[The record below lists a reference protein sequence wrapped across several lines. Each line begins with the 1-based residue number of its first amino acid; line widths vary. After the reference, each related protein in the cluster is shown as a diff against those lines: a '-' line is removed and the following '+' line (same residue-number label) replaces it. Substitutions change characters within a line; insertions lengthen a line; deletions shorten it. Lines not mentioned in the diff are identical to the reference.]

1 MLESGSGLS
10 NKSYRQVSQHPQAA
24 GFVFEYLQAI
34 GLNISAEMKGSR
46 SGADQIPD
54 NGMTKYSPDI
64 YLEKVGEIISN
75 IQAQAGSALYT
86 EKPVKSNH
94 VSGEFPTAAR
104 GESSPLGGFPD
115 LKELANPKGHRQ
127 APSFQGGEP
136 MTHSENLRLSK
147 ATILI
152 NVDGVKSFPVN
163 QDFAEWVAENPYLAA
178 NVMNEVAKVGEVSGA
193 GLEGA
198 AINAIINILF
208 RSIKKIGAYCR
219 DEQEF
224 DQAEL
229 TKILEVTLA
238 GLKTGFLRGVAI
250 KVIQKLMDGSA
261 FAALGFTVGIEVIPT
276 LIKVLKDEMTLEQ
289 AITAV
294 GPRMLTSAVITT
306 VVILFP
312 TLGTALLSASV
323 IKAIWEEISPEWKI
337 YISKMGT
344 DMNSAIAK
352 GSTVIAISGMGNWEL
367 RVGS

>member
-1 MLESGSGLS
+1 MKSQIDTVNGLIPSASDNFSVTAQSLKYGAVSMLESGSGLS
-10 NKSYRQVSQHPQAA
+10 NKSHRSVSQHPQAA
-24 GFVFEYLQAI
+24 GFVFEHLQAI
-34 GLNISAEMKGSR
+34 GLNISAELKGSR
-46 SGADQIPD
+46 SGADQISVDRMKKLNPD
-54 NGMTKYSPDI
+54 LSIK
-64 YLEKVGEIISN
+64 KVGEIISN
-75 IQAQAGSALYT
+75 IQAKAGAVQPI
-86 EKPVKSNH
+86 EKPVISEYY
-94 VSGEFPTAAR
+94 SGKRFT
-104 GESSPLGGFPD
+104 
-115 LKELANPKGHRQ
+115 N
-127 APSFQGGEP
+127 
-136 MTHSENLRLSK
+136 SENADRSE
-147 ATILI
+147 ATISI
-152 NVDGVKSFPVN
+152 NIDGVKSVPVN
-163 QDFAEWVAENPYLAA
+163 QYFAEWVAENPYLAA
-178 NVMNEVAKVGEVSGA
+178 NVMNEAAKLGKVSDT

-198 AINAIINILF
+198 AINTIINILF
-208 RSIKKIGAYCR
+208 RSLKTIGAYCR

-229 TKILEVTLA
+229 YKILEVTLA

-306 VVILFP
+306 VVVLFP

-344 DMNSAIAK
+344 DMNSAIAT
-352 GSTVIAISGMGNWEL
+352 GSTVIAMSEAGSWEL
-367 RVGS
+367 KVGS